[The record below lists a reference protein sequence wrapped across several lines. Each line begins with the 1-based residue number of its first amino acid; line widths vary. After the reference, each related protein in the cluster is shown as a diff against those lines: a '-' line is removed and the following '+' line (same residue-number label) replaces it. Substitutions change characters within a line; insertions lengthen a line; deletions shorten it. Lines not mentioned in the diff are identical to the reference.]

1 MEDTTAMTTM
11 SDEEPQSS
19 LLVELAAI
27 LRDYQECIDRLGPET
42 FRLQGESLVSWVR
55 RRERIPLV
63 LDVLE
68 RAAEVMASAS
78 GDEDLKAL
86 ASDLA
91 RTPCVPPP
99 EALCSRCLR
108 RRSSEIKGR
117 GDLARW
123 DSIGRELV
131 EVLGD
136 LALLGAAATGVGEVV
151 AQIGEAASHVARAAA
166 LVLPKSRYGADP
178 GAERT

>member
-1 MEDTTAMTTM
+1 M
-11 SDEEPQSS
+11 
-19 LLVELAAI
+19 ELAAI
-27 LRDYQECIDRLGPET
+27 LRDYQEWIDRLGPET
-42 FRLQGESLVSWVR
+42 FRLRGEALVTWER
-55 RRERIPLV
+55 RRKRIPLV

-78 GDEDLKAL
+78 GDEELKAL

-91 RTPCVPPP
+91 RTPCVSAP
-99 EALCSRCLR
+99 EALCSRSLR
-108 RRSSEIKGR
+108 RRSSDIKGR

-131 EVLGD
+131 EVLGE
-136 LALLGAAATGVGEVV
+136 LALLGAAATGAREVV
-151 AQIGEAASHVARAAA
+151 AQIGEAASHIARAAA
-166 LVLPKSRYGADP
+166 LALPKSRYGAAP